1 MKIDNLYASA
11 WENAINE
18 TAEFLN
24 SLNKFAWRNDYNY
37 ANDWHVLEA
46 YAAYNNFE
54 FDEDGYLKASP
65 RMQDIAQIED
75 SNADVDID
83 DTQMATVHRI
93 APDDYDTVAEILD
106 KAGCWYEYDDEWD
119 RIMLL
124 EDGLDALDA
133 AGVEYTEV

>member
-1 MKIDNLYASA
+1 MKIDDLYASA
-11 WENAINE
+11 WENAIAE
-18 TAEFLN
+18 TANFLN

-54 FDEDGYLKASP
+54 FDENGYLKASP
-65 RMQDIAQIED
+65 RMQAIAEIP
-75 SNADVDID
+75 NADVDID
-83 DTQMATVHRI
+83 DTEMATVYRI
-93 APDDYDTVAEILD
+93 SPDNYTEVAEVLD

-119 RIMLL
+119 RILLL

-133 AGVEYTEV
+133 AGIEYTEV